1 MLEYSALALLG
12 LVVLAGLL
20 YVTMSPEVEH
30 RPATKA
36 PTPKPHREGRSSQ
49 SLLAVVVGERTAS
62 RALRRDFFLEVGDLL
77 ECGHKCD
84 RVQCE

>member
-1 MLEYSALALLG
+1 MLEYAALALLG

-36 PTPKPHREGRSSQ
+36 PTPKPHWEGRDQ
-49 SLLAVVVGERTAS
+49 SIPAGRGSGGT
-62 RALRRDFFLEVGDLL
+62 DG
-77 ECGHKCD
+77 
-84 RVQCE
+84 